1 MNSVN
6 TPARLI
12 VLMCGAEILSMMGF
26 AVFPALLPGFMDEW
40 QLTATDAGWINGIFY
55 VGYLISVLVLV
66 SLTDRRSSKDIY
78 VASMVLTVLASLGFA
93 YFADGFWTAMV
104 FRTLAGTGLAGTF
117 MPGLKLLNDRLD
129 VIAPGKDHS
138 RGVAFYTSS
147 FGLGAALSFYFS
159 GVVSQNAGWSMV
171 FYLSTIGSFLA
182 GVLVVIF
189 MPRDRTASL
198 QKPDTHLLDFRPVL
212 RSRQVMGYV
221 MAYAVHNFELFAFRS
236 WMVVYLT
243 FVVMAGSGPGI
254 WLAATS
260 WAAINNIIGL
270 PASLLGNEATHRYG
284 RRRVITV
291 VMICSAVISLLLGVV
306 VDMDSRLVIVLMIL
320 YAVTIPGDS
329 SAITA
334 GAIAS
339 APKGYRGQTMAVHS
353 SIGFIGSFAGP
364 LVFGVALDLGAVSGV
379 GGNSA
384 ASWLMAFQLLA
395 VVGIFGPLVLL
406 GVKNQRRALE

>member
-1 MNSVN
+1 
-6 TPARLI
+6 
-12 VLMCGAEILSMMGF
+12 MMGF

-66 SLTDRRSSKDIY
+66 SLTDRRSSRDIY

-93 YFADGFWTAMV
+93 YFATGFWTAMV
-104 FRTLAGTGLAGTF
+104 FRTLAGIGLAGTY

-129 VIAPGKDHS
+129 VIAPDKDHS
-138 RGVAFYTSS
+138 RGIAFYTSS
-147 FGLGAALSFYFS
+147 FGLGAALSYYFS
-159 GVVSQNAGWSMV
+159 GVVSQNAGWPVV
-171 FYLSTIGSFLA
+171 FYLSTIGSFVA

-189 MPRDRTASL
+189 MPRDQTATL
-198 QKPDTHLLDFRPVL
+198 QRPDTHLLDFRPVL

-243 FVVMAGSGPGI
+243 YVVMAGSGPGI

-270 PASLLGNEATHRYG
+270 PASLLGNEASRRYG
-284 RRRVITV
+284 RRRVITI
-291 VMICSAVISLLLGVV
+291 VMIFSAVISLLLGVV

-320 YAVTIPGDS
+320 YAVTVPGDS
-329 SAITA
+329 SSITA
-334 GAIAS
+334 GAIAA

-364 LVFGVALDLGAVSGV
+364 LVFGMALDLGAGSGV

-384 ASWLMAFQLLA
+384 ASWMVAFSFLA
-395 VVGIFGPLVLL
+395 IVVVLSPLALV
-406 GVKNQRRALE
+406 GVKNQRRDRE